1 MDLYTPAS
9 LAGYT
14 GRIIGQSAWI
24 TLDQTRIDDFA
35 RCTGDRQLIHVD
47 RMRARDES
55 PFGSTVAH
63 GFLTLSLLAPT
74 LFELVLSRV
83 AVRQVVN
90 YGLDKVRFLA
100 PVRSGRRVRNNIR
113 VLAVENRGQGSH
125 LLTPEHTVEI
135 EHEIKPALVAV
146 SLACLME

>member
-1 MDLYTPAS
+1 MDLYTPAT
-9 LAGYT
+9 LAART
-14 GRIIGQSAWI
+14 GQVIGQSAWI
-24 TLDQTRIDDFA
+24 TLDQARIDDFA
-35 RCTGDRQLIHVD
+35 RCTGDRQWIHVD

-83 AVRQVVN
+83 AMRQVVN

-113 VLAVENRGQGSH
+113 VLALENRGQGSH
-125 LLTPEHTVEI
+125 LLTTEHTVEI

-146 SLACLME
+146 SLAYLME